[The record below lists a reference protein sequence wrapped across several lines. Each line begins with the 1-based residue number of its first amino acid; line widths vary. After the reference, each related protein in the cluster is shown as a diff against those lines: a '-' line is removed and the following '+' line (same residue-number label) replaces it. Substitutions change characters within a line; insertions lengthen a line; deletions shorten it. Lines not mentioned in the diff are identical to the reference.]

1 MTYPELGTKVSYVRQ
16 NPQGEILTGNAT
28 VMAICM
34 DGEKRLTAHLKDTS
48 PQEGEEPKP
57 RFNVP
62 LTCLNP
68 SPDFIEKFAHEMKK
82 VEALVKEATD
92 KNQEIVKKY
101 NAEIA
106 ELYTGILGEPL
117 VFDSSENSENGE

>member
-16 NPQGEILTGNAT
+16 NHQGEILTGQAT
-28 VMAICM
+28 VMAICV

-48 PQEGEEPKP
+48 PQEEPKP
-57 RFNVP
+57 GFNVP

-68 SPDFIEKFAHEMKK
+68 TKEFIEKFTEEMGK
-82 VEALVKEATD
+82 VEALVKEASD
-92 KNQEIVKKY
+92 MNQEIVKKY

-106 ELYTGILGEPL
+106 VLYTGILGEPL
-117 VFDSSENSENGE
+117 VFENTENTEDV